1 MIYKKQIEQE
11 IKELT
16 GLMDLVQIYG
26 EVASTRMKKIR
37 DSVLKNRNFL
47 NSIHDIFKDA
57 LVAYAQKV
65 SQTKRGHLK
74 SGQHVTLLAHNG
86 KTVAVY
92 ISANTG
98 FYGDVVQKTF
108 NAFLNDIKNT
118 NVETTIIGKVGL
130 SLFTGAQPNR
140 PYTYFSLPDFGVSR
154 EGLAEVIKHL
164 VKYEEMWIYYGQYY
178 SVVTQKP
185 DKVVISAGA
194 TIGDSNTKPKEMFLF
209 EPSIEK
215 ILMFFE
221 TEIFTSL
228 FDQAIRESQLA
239 KFASRIMAM
248 DEANENIKKRLAET
262 KLFKMRTLHGNA
274 NRKQLNTLAPIMET
288 M

>member
-1 MIYKKQIEQE
+1 M
-11 IKELT
+11 
-16 GLMDLVQIYG
+16 
-26 EVASTRMKKIR
+26 
-37 DSVLKNRNFL
+37 
-47 NSIHDIFKDA
+47 
-57 LVAYAQKV
+57 
-65 SQTKRGHLK
+65 
-74 SGQHVTLLAHNG
+74 LAHNG

-194 TIGDSNTKPKEMFLF
+194 TLGDSNTKPKEMFLF